1 MTTREF
7 LIAVANANV
16 SEEITAKAAEMVL
29 ALDAK
34 NAKRKST
41 PTKEQRESASRV
53 GAVLDFFRD
62 HQGTPFTRDAI
73 AEAVNITPSQVT
85 AACKPLVVNGMI
97 VKTEAKI
104 DKSRRVV
111 YTMPQE
117 D

>member
-7 LIAVANANV
+7 LIAVADSDV
-16 SEEITAKAAEMVL
+16 GEELITKAREL
-29 ALDAK
+29 ISALDAK

-53 GAVLDFFRD
+53 GAVLDFFRA
-62 HQGTPFTRDAI
+62 HQGTPFTRDTI
-73 AEAVNITPSQVT
+73 AEALDITPAQVT
-85 AACKPLVVNGMI
+85 AACKRLLLNDMI
-97 VKTEAKI
+97 VRGEAKI

-117 D
+117 

>member
-7 LIAVANANV
+7 LIAVANANI
-16 SEEITAKAAEMVL
+16 SDEITSKAAEMVL

-41 PTKEQRESASRV
+41 PTKEQKESASRV

-73 AEAVNITPSQVT
+73 AEALDITPAQVT
-85 AACKPLVVNGMI
+85 AACKRLLLNDMI
-97 VKTEAKI
+97 VRGEAKI

-117 D
+117 